1 MSDNN
6 DNNSNI
12 FNILLSTKA
21 WKEFFFKTPCVKS
34 SYLWGIG
41 CGAIMFAHKSRL
53 YKGNLYHAFNAA
65 FLTFGITSSAS
76 FMFCTTEYNN
86 RHQAIRDA
94 FLKKGINYDDN
105 KNKNNNNNNNI
116 ENTYKR

>member
-1 MSDNN
+1 MTEKDGSAL
-6 DNNSNI
+6 SL
-12 FNILLSTKA
+12 LLSAKA
-21 WKEFFFKTPCVKS
+21 WKEFFLRTPCVKS

-76 FMFCTTEYNN
+76 FMFCTIEYNN
-86 RHQAIRDA
+86 RHQAIREA
-94 FLKKGINYDDN
+94 FLKKGIKYDD
-105 KNKNNNNNNNI
+105 KNNNNR
-116 ENTYKR
+116 ENSYR